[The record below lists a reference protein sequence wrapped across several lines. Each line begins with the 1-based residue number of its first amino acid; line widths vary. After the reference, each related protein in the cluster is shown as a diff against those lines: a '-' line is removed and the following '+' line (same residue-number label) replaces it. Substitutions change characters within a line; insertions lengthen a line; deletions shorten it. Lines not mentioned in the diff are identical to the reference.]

1 MQQVRVYQSVLRK
14 PQLAK
19 CFTLRQSTENKA
31 GRETYLCFHPFNY
44 NALTPPSPQTVPSG
58 GFAGDVLATHFSGG
72 LSPLLKGM
80 QTSVSGAQAPVHSA
94 RSADLSEGHPNQLT
108 RTAPRQAG
116 VKGTANSC
124 LGLPCKKAPG
134 QGWLFS
140 LVFQTPH
147 FGLQG
152 GVSPQLAPSLEAAFK
167 DAADEQ
173 RH

>member
-80 QTSVSGAQAPVHSA
+80 QKSVSGAQAPHA
-94 RSADLSEGHPNQLT
+94 QCEEHRSIRRASKSVNMHCPEAGWSQRRCKQLPGT
-108 RTAPRQAG
+108 TLQ
-116 VKGTANSC
+116 KGSRPGLALQSC
-124 LGLPCKKAPG
+124 LPDTPLRAA
-134 QGWLFS
+134 GWRL
-140 LVFQTPH
+140 
-147 FGLQG
+147 
-152 GVSPQLAPSLEAAFK
+152 SPASTQSGSCF
-167 DAADEQ
+167 
-173 RH
+173 